1 MSKNTKQT
9 SDKTASQAA
18 KTLRDPSASA
28 RDKSIAASALSQ
40 HGTGKETGK
49 AMERTAAAALASGKT
64 SPAVRKLAASVT
76 SQSNKK
82 R

>member
-1 MSKNTKQT
+1 MSKNSKQT

-18 KTLRDPSASA
+18 KILRDPAASS

-40 HGTGKETGK
+40 HGTGRETGK
-49 AMERTAAAALASGKT
+49 AMEKTAAAALASNKT
-64 SPAVRKLAASVT
+64 TPEMRKLAASVT